1 MKPSYVARTG
11 LSRTTVRQGLDALAN
26 EGVIERRQGRG
37 TFVAAPKR
45 AEAVVYFGTFAEELA
60 ADGRRG
66 SARLVS
72 AEVIDAD
79 SHIAGRLR
87 LGLRQSVWKI
97 LRVRLN
103 DGQPS
108 SYQVSFV
115 PCALMPQMSPAERR
129 LGSFYDRL
137 ERLLG
142 EPLTDAEE
150 SIEALLADSY
160 RAELLNVPIGVPLLV
175 LERVVFSKSGR
186 PVEYNRSFYDAL
198 MVRFML
204 HSKRGSA
211 EHVADRL
218 RFRDPAE
225 REEASTDA

>member
-1 MKPSYVARTG
+1 
-11 LSRTTVRQGLDALAN
+11 
-26 EGVIERRQGRG
+26 
-37 TFVAAPKR
+37 
-45 AEAVVYFGTFAEELA
+45 
-60 ADGRRG
+60 
-66 SARLVS
+66 
-72 AEVIDAD
+72 
-79 SHIAGRLR
+79 
-87 LGLRQSVWKI
+87 
-97 LRVRLN
+97 
-103 DGQPS
+103 
-108 SYQVSFV
+108 
-115 PCALMPQMSPAERR
+115 MSPAERR